1 MTEGPSGRRR
11 FWAVVTAFGALWG
24 AVEITLGAFLHAL
37 RLPFAG
43 VLLASISAALLVGQR
58 QLEPRRGVSL
68 ATGVVAALCKSI
80 SPGGIILGPMVGI
93 FTEGLLVELALLP
106 APRALP
112 AALAGGALCALWSAF
127 QGLVTQT
134 IYYGARVIDLYLALL
149 ARAGQWLG
157 IPPAAGWWGLLA
169 LVGVV
174 ALMGA
179 TGGWLGRR
187 VGADSRARL
196 EGAG

>member
-1 MTEGPSGRRR
+1 
-11 FWAVVTAFGALWG
+11 V
-24 AVEITLGAFLHAL
+24 AL
-37 RLPFAG
+37 R
-43 VLLASISAALLVGQR
+43 
-58 QLEPRRGVSL
+58 
-68 ATGVVAALCKSI
+68 
-80 SPGGIILGPMVGI
+80 
-93 FTEGLLVELALLP
+93 P